1 MTKKEKHKAE
11 EEESAL
17 NSANLLVFLFNWRK
31 ELFII
36 CAAAAI
42 FSSIAALVIQEK
54 YLSSVVMFPT
64 STNSFGQILTEETSK
79 ENLLEFGEKEE
90 GERLLQIINS
100 DEIRARI
107 IGKYNLYKHYD
118 IDQTSAGANAKIQKE
133 YDSNISSQMTRF
145 GSVRVD
151 VMDVSPDTAMFI
163 ANDIANLIDTVSNR
177 LRNDRALVAFHYAE
191 AEYINLLSEIAVLED
206 SMASLRSVGVFDYIT
221 QIEGLNEQY
230 ATSIASG
237 QTGRAEDLRQQM
249 VELSQYGNTYSKL
262 ETLIESSY
270 EREAT
275 LKKRYELLKIDVN
288 SKLSAKFTVNNAQK
302 ADKKSYPV
310 RWLIVVMSVASV
322 FVFSIVALLI
332 FENIRKLKS
341 EGRLG

>member
-1 MTKKEKHKAE
+1 M
-11 EEESAL
+11 
-17 NSANLLVFLFNWRK
+17 
-31 ELFII
+31 II
-36 CAAAAI
+36 CVAATVLSSAAA
-42 FSSIAALVIQEK
+42 LMIQEK
-54 YLSSVVMFPT
+54 FLSSVVMFPT

-79 ENLLEFGEKEE
+79 EDLLEFGEKEE

-100 DEIRARI
+100 DEIRSRI
-107 IGKYNLYKHYD
+107 IAKYNLYKHYD
-118 IDQTSAGANAKIQKE
+118 IDQSSPGANAKIQKE

-151 VMDVSPDTAMFI
+151 VLDANPDTAMFI
-163 ANDIANLIDTVSNR
+163 ANDIASLVDTVNNR
-177 LRNDRALVAFHYAE
+177 LRNDRALLAFHYAE
-191 AEYINLLSEIAVLED
+191 AEYLNLLSEIKVLED
-206 SMASLRSVGVFDYIT
+206 SMASLRSIGVFDYIT
-221 QIEGLNEQY
+221 QIEGMNEQY
-230 ATSIASG
+230 ATAIASG
-237 QTGRAEDLRQQM
+237 QPGRAEELRKQM
-249 VELSQYGNTYSKL
+249 AELSQYGNTYSKL

-288 SKLSAKFTVNNAQK
+288 SKLSAKFVVNTAQK

-310 RWLIVVMSVASV
+310 RWLIVVMSVASA

-332 FENIRKLKS
+332 LENIRKLRG